1 MVGASR
7 YDVIIAGAGA
17 AGSSAA
23 YFLGEAG
30 ARTLVIEKERL
41 PRYKPCG
48 GAVPA
53 AVFRM
58 FPFSFD
64 PVVERRPSYVLYSW
78 RGEQAVRWPLAGRPI
93 SMVMRDRFDCHIL
106 QHARADVW
114 DGTAVAEVEEGAD
127 GVRVRTAG
135 GDVLFADYLIA
146 ADGAHSRL
154 AHQLGLRRQRELV
167 GAVEVEYTPAPAVME
182 RFADTALFEFGALR
196 NGYLWIFPKAGH
208 LSIGIGQLRGRG
220 SELRAVLYR
229 EMRKFGLDL
238 EDVPWHGHTL
248 PVYRGP
254 EPHGTARALLAGDAA
269 GLVDPLSGE
278 GIRHAVASAKLA
290 VEAIIRGR
298 VPSYSRA
305 VERYARARLR
315 PILLLARLFYEHPWA
330 CYRYGVR
337 NRRATELF
345 AGWLNGRSSK
355 AHMMTGLL
363 LCFLE
368 GLVRLP

>member
-1 MVGASR
+1 MARVPH

-30 ARTLVIEKERL
+30 ARVLVIEKERL

-48 GAVPA
+48 GAVPM
-53 AVFRM
+53 AVYQQ
-58 FPFSFD
+58 FPFSFA
-64 PVVERRPSYVLYSW
+64 PVIERQPSHVLYSW
-78 RGEQAVRWPLAGRPI
+78 RGEQQVQWPLPGRAI
-93 SMVMRDRFDCHIL
+93 SLVMRDRFDAHIL
-106 QHARADVW
+106 EHARAEVW
-114 DGTAVAEVEEGAD
+114 DGVAVEQVGESAQ

-135 GDVLFADYLIA
+135 GDALLADYLIA
-146 ADGAHSRL
+146 ADGAHSHL
-154 AHQLGLRRQRELV
+154 AHQLGLRQPRELV

-182 RFADTALFEFGALR
+182 RLANIAVFEFGALH
-196 NGYLWIFPKAGH
+196 NGYLWIFPKRDH
-208 LSIGIGQLRGRG
+208 LSVGIGQLRGRG
-220 SELRAVLYR
+220 HALREVLYR

-238 EDVPWHGHTL
+238 ENAPWHGHTL

-254 EPHGTARALLAGDAA
+254 EPRNTAHVLLVGDAA

-278 GIRHAVASAKLA
+278 GIRHAILSAKLA
-290 VEAIIRGR
+290 AQSILQGR
-298 VPSYSRA
+298 VAAYPRA

-315 PILLLARLFYEHPWA
+315 PILVLTRLFYEHPWA
-330 CYRYGVR
+330 CYRFGVR

-345 AGWLNGRSSK
+345 AGWLNGQLDK
-355 AHMMTGLL
+355 AGIMTGLL

-368 GLVRLP
+368 GLVRPS